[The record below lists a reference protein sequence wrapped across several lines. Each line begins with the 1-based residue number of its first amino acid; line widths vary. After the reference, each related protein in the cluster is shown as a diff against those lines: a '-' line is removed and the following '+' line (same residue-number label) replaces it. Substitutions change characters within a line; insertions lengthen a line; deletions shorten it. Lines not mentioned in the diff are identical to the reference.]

1 MDRRKVIRQIRKDEK
16 ASMGVGTLITF
27 IALILVA
34 AVASM
39 VIITTVDQLK
49 MKAFHTGLIA
59 KEDVSTGF
67 NVITVLGDRGIIGTN
82 ATMWGPAGNRSTNQ
96 ASTIQTLMLKVKLRA
111 GSEPIR
117 MDRTIIDVSDGFK
130 SLSLSFNANSTDNW
144 SHHAGE
150 DPNHLE
156 GNNAWD
162 YQDGCM
168 PYGDTVVLS
177 YRFTCQLLM
186 DPTEHAS
193 FLDRS
198 IITSG
203 TLINIFI
210 NANTTGLT
218 LENQGHLTI
227 KLIPKHGV
235 PTLIDVTM
243 PSTYVDR
250 FSTIL

>member
-16 ASMGVGTLITF
+16 GSMGVGTLITF

-49 MKAFHTGLIA
+49 MKAFHTGMIA
-59 KEDVSTGF
+59 REDVSTGF

-82 ATMWGPAGNRSTNQ
+82 ATSWGPAGNRSTNQ
-96 ASTIQTLMLKVKLRA
+96 APTVQTLMLKVKLRA

-130 SLSLSFNANSTDNW
+130 SLSLSYNSNDTSNW
-144 SHHAGE
+144 SHHAGD
-150 DPNHLE
+150 DPNHIE
-156 GNNAWD
+156 GNGAWD
-162 YQDGCM
+162 YQDGGL
-168 PYGDTVVLS
+168 PFGETDVLT
-177 YRFTCQLLM
+177 YRYTCQLLM
-186 DPTEHAS
+186 DPTEHAA
-193 FLDRS
+193 FLDRG
-198 IITSG
+198 IMTSG
-203 TLINIFI
+203 TLVTLFI
-210 NANTTGLT
+210 NANATGLT

-227 KLIPKHGV
+227 KMIPKHGV
-235 PTLIDVTM
+235 PTLIEVTM

>member
-1 MDRRKVIRQIRKDEK
+1 MDRFKVIRHVRRDEK

-39 VIITTVDQLK
+39 VIITTVDQMK

-82 ATMWGPAGNRSTNQ
+82 ASAWGPAGNRSTNL
-96 ASTIQTLMLKVKLRA
+96 ASTLQTLTLKVKLRA

-117 MDRTIIDVSDGFK
+117 MDRTIIDISDGSR
-130 SLSLSFNANSTDNW
+130 SLSLSYNSNSTDNW
-144 SHHAGE
+144 SHLAAD
-150 DPNHLE
+150 DPTHIE

-162 YQDGCM
+162 FQDGCQNF
-168 PYGDTVVLS
+168 GEDVLS

-193 FLDRS
+193 FTS
-198 IITSG
+198 AGIMTSG
-203 TLINIFI
+203 TLINIYI
-210 NANTTGLT
+210 NANVTGMS

-235 PTLIDVTM
+235 PTLIEVTM
-243 PSTYVDR
+243 PSTYVNR
-250 FSTIL
+250 YSTLL